1 MIADSNPENLCQR
14 IESSVQRVV
23 NVRNFS
29 CNAED
34 GKLILRGQV
43 ESRDEAV
50 MCIVVARSVPGV
62 ETVVSEVKVTR

>member
-29 CNAED
+29 CIAQD